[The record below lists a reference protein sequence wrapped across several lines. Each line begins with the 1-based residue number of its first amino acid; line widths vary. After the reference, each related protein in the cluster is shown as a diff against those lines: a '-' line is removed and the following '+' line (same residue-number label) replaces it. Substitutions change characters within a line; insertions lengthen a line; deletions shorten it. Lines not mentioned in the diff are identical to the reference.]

1 MPVVEVRDLSK
12 TYRIARG
19 RHVEAL
25 RGLTLRVEEGE
36 VFGLLGQ
43 NGAGKST
50 LVRCLLSLCRPTS
63 GQAFLFGEPAS
74 RPDLRQRVGYLPED
88 HRFPDYHT
96 ARSALVFFANLLG
109 LGGAAARKRVDEVLQ
124 LVGLSDRAK
133 EKVRNFSKGMRQRLA
148 LAHAILHRPKLL
160 FLDEPTDGVDPVG
173 RIWVRDLVLSL
184 RTEGTTVFLNSHIL
198 SEVERICSRVLIL
211 HEGRAVQEG
220 TIAALTSE
228 ASQYDLAVAGDPG
241 RAMEVL
247 GGRFRGLTRTD
258 QGVVLTVDREED
270 VDRAVDLLR
279 GASIGVRSLLRRR
292 HTLEEIFLHAVTEA
306 RPPGGAA

>member
-1 MPVVEVRDLSK
+1 MPVVEVRDLRK

-19 RHVEAL
+19 RPVEAL
-25 RGLTLRVEEGE
+25 RGLTLTVEEGE

-50 LVRCLLSLCRPTS
+50 LVRCLLSLCHPTS

-74 RPDLRQRVGYLPED
+74 RPELRQRVGYLPED

-96 ARSALVFFANLLG
+96 AESALVFFANLLG
-109 LGGAAARKRVDEVLQ
+109 LGGRAARGRVAEVLQ
-124 LVGLSDRAK
+124 LVGLSDRARD
-133 EKVRNFSKGMRQRLA
+133 KVRTYSKGMRQRLA

-160 FLDEPTDGVDPVG
+160 FLDEPTDGVDPVW
-173 RIWVRDLVLSL
+173 RKAIRDLVLSL
-184 RTEGTTVFLNSHIL
+184 KEQGTTIFLNSHIL
-198 SEVERICSRVLIL
+198 SEVEMICSRVLIL
-211 HEGRAVQEG
+211 HEGRALQG
-220 TIAALTSE
+220 GSIADLTSE
-228 ASQYDLAVAGDPG
+228 AREYDLAVSGDPG

-247 GGRFRGLTRTD
+247 GGKFRGLARAEH
-258 QGVVLTVDREED
+258 GVALLVDRQED

-279 GASIGVRSLLRRR
+279 AAGLGVRSLVPRRR
-292 HTLEEIFLHAVTEA
+292 TLEEIFLHAVTEA